1 MRVFHVLPVEGRGE
15 VGLARIAAAQCGVV
29 HRWQLNA
36 LGFGH
41 SVIGRRVSDG
51 RLHVLFPGVF
61 AVGYPRSDQKFRLI
75 AGLLYA
81 GNDSVVSHRCAAAVW
96 KLTPEPPVIDLTRQG
111 GHVRP
116 RAGLCVRRVAVLDL
130 RDVRLHQGLPVT
142 APARS
147 VLDLA
152 ADADDDE
159 IERVLAE
166 ARAGRL
172 LSNPDLE
179 GALARAPTRAGARR
193 LARVMR
199 GDAGGV
205 ITRSKAERLMLRLI
219 AEARLP
225 SPETNVRVLGFEV
238 DFLWRSHKL
247 VAEFDGFEFHRHRRQ
262 FENDR
267 RRDQVLTAAGFS
279 VIRVT
284 WRQLRDEPIAVAV
297 RIGLA
302 LEAR

>member
-1 MRVFHVLPVEGRGE
+1 
-15 VGLARIAAAQCGVV
+15 
-29 HRWQLNA
+29 
-36 LGFGH
+36 
-41 SVIGRRVSDG
+41 
-51 RLHVLFPGVF
+51 
-61 AVGYPRSDQKFRLI
+61 
-75 AGLLYA
+75 
-81 GNDSVVSHRCAAAVW
+81 
-96 KLTPEPPVIDLTRQG
+96 
-111 GHVRP
+111 
-116 RAGLCVRRVAVLDL
+116 VLDL

-179 GALARAPTRAGARR
+179 GALARAPTRAGARC

-279 VIRVT
+279 VI
-284 WRQLRDEPIAVAV
+284 
-297 RIGLA
+297 G
-302 LEAR
+302 